1 MKSLLLI
8 AHGSRRET
16 SNDEVRLLAQRLRED
31 GGFGFDDVRAA
42 FLEIAEPSIPDAL
55 AACVADG
62 AREIAVFPYFLAA
75 GRHVATDI
83 PELVEPFSRAHPQ
96 IRVSVTAHL
105 GASQLLPQAIA
116 AILTRA

>member
-1 MKSLLLI
+1 MKTLLLI
-8 AHGSRRET
+8 AHGSRREA
-16 SNDEVRLLAQRLRED
+16 SNDEVRQLAQRLRES
-31 GGFGFDDVRAA
+31 GALGFDEVHAA

-55 AACVADG
+55 AVCAAAG

-83 PELVEPFSRAHPQ
+83 PELVEPFARAHPQ

-116 AILTRA
+116 AIVMPS